1 MIQPKKGSI
10 KIITITGQLK
20 QSVKINIQKIL
31 ITINCFDCSKLN
43 SEILLNN
50 DENWI
55 FENVSMVKDCAVFGV
70 VLLQCDQSG
79 RDLKV
84 LRPMNQQRGEW
95 NIYPYKQKEDVK
107 IFNRLK

>member
-50 DENWI
+50 DEN
-55 FENVSMVKDCAVFGV
+55 
-70 VLLQCDQSG
+70 
-79 RDLKV
+79 
-84 LRPMNQQRGEW
+84 
-95 NIYPYKQKEDVK
+95 
-107 IFNRLK
+107 